1 MGANSRTFTLRLP
14 IDADVNDSVFLG
26 RQPLIGR
33 NEQTVAYRLFVADGI
48 DDANPFGDSDLACR
62 RLLAAIAAANLDEL
76 IAGKDSWIPITVD
89 ALGHGLHSTLP
100 PKRTILALAP
110 SELAKVGAPELV
122 ERARRVGFRVALD
135 LSDERADARTSA
147 DPFGVLAGFGI
158 SDVDGFAI
166 RFSSRHTDSFHVSG
180 LEASRRGML
189 AVALGVDSTDDAGS
203 ARGDFD
209 LRAGAFF
216 LQPVAHGLGGSVD
229 RLAAMQLL
237 AELERPNS
245 SFEDVER
252 VITRDPSLV
261 LRMLS
266 LVNSGLFSLP
276 KRIDTTRSALVM
288 LGLRNVRQL
297 ALAVTL
303 NSVTSVPAELT
314 LTSLIR
320 ARQCEHVAA
329 ELDVRPEPAF
339 TVGLLSLVGAFAG
352 MSTAD
357 ALASLPLT
365 AEVVNAI
372 TRHTGLLGEVLDA
385 VLCCEENRLSSA
397 CHIVD
402 AISPAG
408 TGPAANISMLAATW
422 INAVKWAERLRS
434 DVGDVAAPSR
444 R

>member
-1 MGANSRTFTLRLP
+1 M
-14 IDADVNDSVFLG
+14 NDSVFLG

-33 NEQTVAYRLFVADGI
+33 NEQTAAYRLFVADGI

-62 RLLAAIAAANLDEL
+62 RLLAAISAANLEEL
-76 IAGKDSWIPITVD
+76 IAGKDSWIPVTVD
-89 ALGHGLHSTLP
+89 ALGHGLHNALP
-100 PKRTILALAP
+100 PKRAILALTP
-110 SELAKVGAPELV
+110 SELAKAGAPELV
-122 ERARRVGFRVALD
+122 ERTRRMGFRVALD
-135 LSDERADARTSA
+135 LAGERTDDASSA
-147 DPFGVLAGFGI
+147 DPFARLANLGGA
-158 SDVDGFAI
+158 DVDAFSV
-166 RFSSRHTDSFHVSG
+166 RFSSRHTNTFHAAG
-180 LEASRRGML
+180 LEATRRGML
-189 AVALGVDSTDDAGS
+189 SVAVGVDSIDDAGS

-237 AELERPNS
+237 AELEKPNS

-329 ELDVRPEPAF
+329 ELGVRSEPAF
-339 TVGLLSLVGAFAG
+339 TVGLLSLVGSFAG
-352 MSTAD
+352 MPTED

-365 AEVVNAI
+365 SEVVNAI
-372 TRHTGLLGEVLDA
+372 TRQTGLLGEVLDA

-408 TGPAANISMLAATW
+408 TGPAANIAMLATTW

-434 DVGDVAAPSR
+434 DVGDLASPSR

>member
-1 MGANSRTFTLRLP
+1 M
-14 IDADVNDSVFLG
+14 NDSVFLG

-33 NEQTVAYRLFVADGI
+33 NEQTHAYRLFVADGI
-48 DDANPFGDSDLACR
+48 DDANPFGDADLACR
-62 RLLAAIAAANLDEL
+62 RLLSAIAAANLEEL
-76 IAGKDSWIPITVD
+76 IAGKDSWIPVTAD
-89 ALGHGLHSTLP
+89 ALVHGLHNALP
-100 PKRTILALAP
+100 PKRTILALTP
-110 SELAKVGAPELV
+110 VELGRPGAPELV
-122 ERARRVGFRVALD
+122 ERTRRVGFRVALD
-135 LSDERADARTSA
+135 LSGERIDDRAAT
-147 DPFGVLAGFGI
+147 DPFGILAGLGI
-158 SDVDGFAI
+158 TDVDGFSV
-166 RFSSRHTDSFHVSG
+166 RFSSRHADSFHASG

-189 AVALGVDSTDDAGS
+189 SVAVGVDSTEDAGS
-203 ARGDFD
+203 ARSDFD
-209 LRAGAFF
+209 MRAGAFF

-237 AELERPNS
+237 AELEKPNS

-329 ELDVRPEPAF
+329 ELGVRPEPAF

-352 MSTAD
+352 MPTED
-357 ALASLPLT
+357 ALVSLPLT

-372 TRHTGLLGEVLDA
+372 TRQTGLLGEVLDA
-385 VLCCEENRLSSA
+385 VLCCEESRLSTA

-408 TGPAANISMLAATW
+408 IGPAGNISMLASTW

>member
-1 MGANSRTFTLRLP
+1 M
-14 IDADVNDSVFLG
+14 
-26 RQPLIGR
+26 GR
-33 NEQTVAYRLFVADGI
+33 NEQTAAYRLFVSDGI
-48 DDANPFGDSDLACR
+48 DDANPFGDRDLACR
-62 RLLAAIAAANLDEL
+62 RLLAAIVAANLEEL
-76 IAGKDSWIPITVD
+76 IAGKDSWIPVTVD
-89 ALGHGLHSTLP
+89 ALGHGLHNALP
-100 PKRTILALAP
+100 PKRTILALTP
-110 SELAKVGAPELV
+110 FELAKTGASELV
-122 ERARRVGFRVALD
+122 DRTRRMGFRVALD
-135 LSDERADARTSA
+135 LSDKRAEDGASV
-147 DPFGVLAGFGI
+147 DPFGVLASLGI
-158 SDVDGFAI
+158 AELDALSLRFAT
-166 RFSSRHTDSFHVSG
+166 RHVNSFHAAA

-189 AVALGVDSTDDAGS
+189 SVAVGVDSTDDAAS

-209 LRAGAFF
+209 LRGGAFF
-216 LQPVAHGLGGSVD
+216 RQPVAHGLGCSVD

-237 AELERPNS
+237 AELEKPNS

-314 LTSLIR
+314 LTSLVR

-329 ELDVRPEPAF
+329 ELGVRPEPAF

-352 MSTAD
+352 MPTED

-365 AEVVNAI
+365 SEVVNAI
-372 TRHTGLLGEVLDA
+372 TRQTGLLGEVLDA
-385 VLCCEENRLSSA
+385 VLCCEENRLSTA

-408 TGPAANISMLAATW
+408 SGPAANIAMLASTW

-434 DVGDVAAPSR
+434 DVGELAAPSR

>member
-1 MGANSRTFTLRLP
+1 M
-14 IDADVNDSVFLG
+14 NDSVFLG

-33 NEQTVAYRLFVADGI
+33 NEQTAAYRLFVADGI
-48 DDANPFGDSDLACR
+48 DDANPFGDRDLACR
-62 RLLAAIAAANLDEL
+62 RLLAAIVAANLEEL
-76 IAGKDSWIPITVD
+76 IAGKDSWIPVTVD
-89 ALGHGLHSTLP
+89 ALGHGLHNALP
-100 PKRTILALAP
+100 PKRTILALTP
-110 SELAKVGAPELV
+110 FELAKTGASELV
-122 ERARRVGFRVALD
+122 DRTRRMGFRVALD
-135 LSDERADARTSA
+135 LSDKRAEDGASV
-147 DPFGVLAGFGI
+147 DPFGVLASLGI
-158 SDVDGFAI
+158 AELDALSLRFAT
-166 RFSSRHTDSFHVSG
+166 RHVNSFHAAA

-189 AVALGVDSTDDAGS
+189 SVAVGVDSTDDAAS

-209 LRAGAFF
+209 LRGGAFF
-216 LQPVAHGLGGSVD
+216 RQPVAHGLGGSVD

-237 AELERPNS
+237 AELEKPNS

-314 LTSLIR
+314 LTSLVR

-329 ELDVRPEPAF
+329 ELGVRPEPAF

-352 MSTAD
+352 MPTED

-365 AEVVNAI
+365 SEVVNAI
-372 TRHTGLLGEVLDA
+372 TRQTGLLGEVLDA
-385 VLCCEENRLSSA
+385 VLCCEENRLSTA

-408 TGPAANISMLAATW
+408 SGPAANIAMLASTW

-434 DVGDVAAPSR
+434 DVGELAAPSR

>member
-1 MGANSRTFTLRLP
+1 M
-14 IDADVNDSVFLG
+14 NDSVFLG
-26 RQPLIGR
+26 RQPVIGR
-33 NEQTVAYRLFVADGI
+33 NEQTAAYRLFVADGI
-48 DDANPFGDSDLACR
+48 DDAHPFGDRDLACR
-62 RLLAAIAAANLDEL
+62 RLLAAIAAANLEEL
-76 IAGKDSWIPITVD
+76 IAGKDTWIPVTVD
-89 ALGHGLHSTLP
+89 ALSHGLHNALP

-110 SELAKVGAPELV
+110 SELAKTGASELV
-122 ERARRVGFRVALD
+122 DRTRRMGFRVALD
-135 LSDERADARTSA
+135 LSDEPARDGEAA
-147 DPFGVLAGFGI
+147 DPFALLASLGVG
-158 SDVDGFAI
+158 DVDGFAV
-166 RFSSRHTDSFHVSG
+166 RFSAQHTSSFHSFG
-180 LEASRRGML
+180 LEASRRAML
-189 AVALGVDSTDDAGS
+189 SMAVGVDSIENATS
-203 ARGDFD
+203 ARGDFE
-209 LRAGAFF
+209 LRSGSFF

-303 NSVTSVPAELT
+303 HSVTSVPAELT

-329 ELDVRPEPAF
+329 EIGVRPEPAF

-352 MSTAD
+352 MSTEE

-365 AEVVNAI
+365 SEVVNAI
-372 TRHTGLLGEVLDA
+372 TRQTGLLGEVLEA
-385 VLCCEENRLSSA
+385 VLCCEENRLKTA

-408 TGPAANISMLAATW
+408 TGPAANIAMLASTW
-422 INAVKWAERLRS
+422 MNAVKWAERLRS
-434 DVGDVAAPSR
+434 DVGDLAAPSR

>member
-1 MGANSRTFTLRLP
+1 M
-14 IDADVNDSVFLG
+14 NDSVFLG

-33 NEQTVAYRLFVADGI
+33 NEQTAAYRLFVADGI
-48 DDANPFGDSDLACR
+48 DDANPFGDPALACR
-62 RLLAAIAAANLDEL
+62 RLLAAIAAANLEEL
-76 IAGKDSWIPITVD
+76 IAGKDSWIAVTSD
-89 ALGHGLHSTLP
+89 ALVHGLHDALP

-110 SELAKVGAPELV
+110 AELAKPGAPELV
-122 ERARRVGFRVALD
+122 ERSRRMGFRVALD
-135 LSDERADARTSA
+135 LSGAGADPRASV
-147 DPFGVLAGFGI
+147 DPFGVLASLGI
-158 SDVDGFAI
+158 ADVDA
-166 RFSSRHTDSFHVSG
+166 FSIQFSNRHADSFHTFG

-189 AVALGVDSTDDAGS
+189 CVAFGVESTHDASS
-203 ARGDFD
+203 ARNDFD

-216 LQPVAHGLGGSVD
+216 LQPVAHGSGGSVD

-252 VITRDPSLV
+252 VITRDPSLA

-314 LTSLIR
+314 LTALIR

-329 ELDVRPEPAF
+329 ELGVRPEPAF

-352 MSTAD
+352 MPTD
-357 ALASLPLT
+357 EALASLPLT
-365 AEVVNAI
+365 SEVVNAI
-372 TRHTGLLGEVLDA
+372 TRQTGLLGEVLDA
-385 VLCCEENRLSSA
+385 VMCCEENRLSTA

-408 TGPAANISMLAATW
+408 IGPAGNISMLASTW
-422 INAVKWAERLRS
+422 IHAVKWAERLRS
-434 DVGDVAAPSR
+434 DVGELAAPAR